1 MGKPGD
7 EPFATITSAT
17 VSQAAGL
24 GVFNFMAAV
33 LGVNPLHNTSPLVF
47 RSLPSVFACLDARH
61 NARAWSNE
69 THVRRSIP
77 SIANQASAS
86 TIHILTLVY
95 ISLLPQGVKWLKAK
109 REKNPELFISPEKR
123 KAEARANRK
132 RQEEVRTNAT
142 LHPKLL
148 SFHLNAVCSF
158 SVHCSAIRPHA
169 SCLDCT
175 VRAHGS
181 GGSGG
186 GFIATTMLRLASHVK
201 PTNSLC

>member
-24 GVFNFMAAV
+24 GVFYFMAAV

-95 ISLLPQGVKWLKAK
+95 ISASTGCEMAESKE
-109 REKNPELFISPEKR
+109 REKPRTVHLAREEK
-123 KAEARANRK
+123 
-132 RQEEVRTNAT
+132 
-142 LHPKLL
+142 
-148 SFHLNAVCSF
+148 
-158 SVHCSAIRPHA
+158 
-169 SCLDCT
+169 
-175 VRAHGS
+175 G
-181 GGSGG
+181 
-186 GFIATTMLRLASHVK
+186 
-201 PTNSLC
+201 